1 LRLKEPT
8 AREKNARWWRCHR
21 RWGWGRRRCRRAH
34 RRPWV
39 RAASSHLTDL
49 RSLRREN
56 ERERKVSLRS
66 SGSGSG
72 GGGKRR
78 RESEVEAKARTRGR
92 ERGGDEGGGAGGRRL
107 LGFGWRRRGCGYIGL
122 GC

>member
-1 LRLKEPT
+1 
-8 AREKNARWWRCHR
+8 
-21 RWGWGRRRCRRAH
+21 
-34 RRPWV
+34 V

-56 ERERKVSLRS
+56 EREKKVSLRS
-66 SGSGSG
+66 SGA
-72 GGGKRR
+72 GGKRR

-92 ERGGDEGGGAGGRRL
+92 ERERRRQGWSRGGAGGRRL